1 MAQAAE
7 ERKVLAVAVMR
18 DGKVVNKMLPGSA
31 PVRLGSGYN
40 NNIVAED
47 PGIPDS
53 FDFIRP
59 GADRD
64 TWELRLSDTME
75 AVITSA
81 DGSKLR
87 FSDLKGL
94 GIFSSDPDGN
104 SVLNI
109 HYGDQGAVNAG
120 PFVIHFGFIAPPAK
134 PAQEKKPAKRRE
146 PEKAA
151 PPEEKPDSR
160 RLKITVEGPDGRK
173 DFWPNAGIMT
183 IGEADYNTVS
193 VKNAGLPQIHTLLE
207 PSGNR
212 YVLNLIPEIKGGVE
226 VKGSVIPFSTLIDR
240 KMIRQEKEGGPYVW
254 EFDRTIQ
261 GVFSVGGVEVFFGFA
276 DPPPEVLK
284 PKAAPRVEIPVEKV
298 RPAVYDWSSFATRP
312 HEETAFEETA
322 TENQKFKVMIGIG
335 LAVALLLGA
344 VTDRLILVV
353 RESKAQILRR
363 APSARVASLAE
374 TPPPTDEIGV
384 GEEIISDM
392 PSTEVASTG
401 GGGPTEGPS
410 GPVGAA
416 AGASAAEDVLQ
427 SIGFAAYG
435 TGAAGGGAG
444 FIGDLQSAASSG
456 LGLASGT
463 SGQAIIA
470 GAGGGGSGGI
480 SGLVGSGGGV
490 ASSAETVSS
499 SQMQAVHQAAQ
510 VTFTASASGE
520 AIDLGYRNMSEIR
533 QRLNVMKM
541 RIQTAYE
548 SLLRSDPSAGGTIN
562 ISFSITPSGAVTN
575 VSVSCPGNLASL
587 QATVTSAVNSMNF
600 GPAPEQ
606 TSNLPVTVPVR
617 LVPPQ

>member
-7 ERKVLAVAVMR
+7 VKKVLAVAVMR
-18 DGKVVNKMLPGSA
+18 DGKVVNKMLPGAA

-40 NNIVAED
+40 NSIVAES

-53 FDFIRP
+53 IEFLKP
-59 GADRD
+59 GAERD
-64 TWELRLSDTME
+64 TWELRVSDSME

-81 DGSKLR
+81 DGSKLK

-94 GIFSSDPDGN
+94 GIFTTDPDGN
-104 SVLNI
+104 YVLNVR
-109 HYGDQGAVNAG
+109 YGDQGVVNAG
-120 PFVIHFGFIAPPAK
+120 PLAVHFGFIVPPVKAAPG
-134 PAQEKKPAKRRE
+134 KKPGKKPE
-146 PEKAA
+146 PEKPAVA
-151 PPEEKPDSR
+151 RPDSR
-160 RLKITVEGPDGRK
+160 RLKITVDGPDGRK
-173 DFWPNAGIMT
+173 DHWPNAGIMT
-183 IGEADYNTVS
+183 IGSAGYNTVC
-193 VKNAGLPQIHTLLE
+193 VKNAGLPEIHTLLE
-207 PSGNR
+207 PAGDR
-212 YVLNLIPEIKGGVE
+212 YRLKLLPEIRGGVE
-226 VKGSVIPFSTLIDR
+226 VKGSVIPFNTLIER
-240 KMIRQEKEGGPYVW
+240 KMIRQEKEGEPYIW
-254 EFDRTIQ
+254 DFDKSVQ
-261 GVFSVGGVEVFFGFA
+261 GVFSVGGVEIFFGFA
-276 DPPPEVLK
+276 EPPPEAVK
-284 PKAAPRVEIPVEKV
+284 PRVAAPPQIPREKSK
-298 RPAVYDWSSFATRP
+298 PSVYQWDRFATRP
-312 HEETAFEETA
+312 HEETAFEETSS
-322 TENQKFKVMIGIG
+322 ENQKFKVMIGIG

-344 VTDRLILVV
+344 VTDRLIVVV

-374 TPPPTDEIGV
+374 TPPPTEEVGI

-392 PSTEVASTG
+392 PATEVASAG
-401 GGGPTEGPS
+401 GGAAVEGPS

-444 FIGDLQSAASSG
+444 FVGDLQSAASSG
-456 LGLASGT
+456 IGLASGT
-463 SGQAIIA
+463 TGDAILA
-470 GAGGGGSGGI
+470 GAGAGGSGGI
-480 SGLVGSGGGV
+480 TGLVGTGGGV

-533 QRLNVMKM
+533 QRLNVLNM
-541 RIQTAYE
+541 RIKTAYE
-548 SLLRSDPSAGGTIN
+548 ALLRTDPGAGGTIN
-562 ISFSITPSGAVTN
+562 ISFSITPGGSVTG
-575 VSVSCPGNLASL
+575 VSVSCPPSLAGL

-606 TSNLPVTVPVR
+606 TSNLPVSVPVR

>member
-1 MAQAAE
+1 MMAQAAE
-7 ERKVLAVAVMR
+7 EKKVLAVAVMR
-18 DGKVVNKMLPGSA
+18 DGKVVNKMLPGDS

-40 NNIVAED
+40 NSIVAEA

-53 FDFIRP
+53 MEFIRP
-59 GADRD
+59 GPERD
-64 TWELRLSDTME
+64 AWELRLSDSME

-81 DGSKLR
+81 DGSKLT
-87 FSDLKGL
+87 FSHLKGL
-94 GIFSSDPDGN
+94 GIFSNDSDGN
-104 SVLNI
+104 YILHVR
-109 HYGDQGAVNAG
+109 YGDQGAVNAG

-134 PAQEKKPAKRRE
+134 PAPQKPAKKKE
-146 PEKAA
+146 PEKA
-151 PPEEKPDSR
+151 PEPEEKPDSR
-160 RLKITVEGPDGRK
+160 RLKLTVEGPEGKRDL
-173 DFWPNAGIMT
+173 WPNAGIMT
-183 IGEADYNTVS
+183 IGEGDYNTVS
-193 VKNAGLPQIHTLLE
+193 VKHAGLPKIHTLLE
-207 PSGNR
+207 PAGNR
-212 YVLNLIPEIKGGVE
+212 YIMNLLPEIKGGVE
-226 VKGSVIPFSTLIDR
+226 VKGSVIPFSTLIER
-240 KMIRQEKEGGPYVW
+240 KMIRQEKEGAPYVW
-254 EFDRTIQ
+254 EFDKSVQ

-276 DPPPEVLK
+276 DPPPEILK
-284 PKAAPRVEIPVEKV
+284 PKPKREPEPVAPEERAQ
-298 RPAVYDWSSFATRP
+298 PAVYDWASFATRP
-312 HEETAFEETA
+312 HEETAFEEIS
-322 TENQKFKVMIGIG
+322 TENQKYKVMLGIG

-353 RESKAQILRR
+353 KESKAQILRR

-374 TPPPTDEIGV
+374 TPPPTEEIGI
-384 GEEIISDM
+384 GEEIIGDM
-392 PSTEVASTG
+392 PSAQVASTG
-401 GGGPTEGPS
+401 GGEGPS

-444 FIGDLQSAASSG
+444 FVGDLQSAASSG
-456 LGLASGT
+456 IGLASGT
-463 SGQAIIA
+463 SGQALLA

-480 SGLVGSGGGV
+480 AGLIGSGGGV

-499 SQMQAVHQAAQ
+499 SQMEAVHQAAQ

-548 SLLRSDPSAGGTIN
+548 SLLRNDPTAGGTIN
-562 ISFSITPSGAVTN
+562 ISFSITPGGTVTG
-575 VSVSCPGNLASL
+575 VSVSCPGSLSSL
-587 QATVTSAVNSMNF
+587 QATVTSAVNSLNF

>member
-7 ERKVLAVAVMR
+7 ERKVLAIAVMR
-18 DGKVVNKMLPGSA
+18 DGKVVNKMLPGAA
-31 PVRLGSGYN
+31 PVKLGSGYN
-40 NNIVAED
+40 NSIVAEA

-53 FDFIRP
+53 MEFIRP

-64 TWELRLSDTME
+64 IWELRLSDCME

-81 DGSKLR
+81 DGSKLK

-94 GIFSSDPDGN
+94 GIFSTDSEGN
-104 SVLNI
+104 FVLNL

-120 PFVIHFGFIAPPAK
+120 PFVIHFGFIVPPAK
-134 PAQEKKPAKRRE
+134 PVVEKKPVKKKE
-146 PEKAA
+146 PEKIVI
-151 PPEEKPDSR
+151 EEKADSR
-160 RLKITVEGPDGRK
+160 RLKITVEGPDGRR
-173 DFWPNAGIMT
+173 DIWPNAGIMT

-193 VKNAGLPQIHTLLE
+193 VKHAGLPRIHTLLE

-212 YVLNLIPEIKGGVE
+212 YVLNLLPEIKGGVE
-226 VKGSVIPFSTLIDR
+226 VKGSVIPFSTLIER
-240 KMIRQEKEGGPYVW
+240 KMIRQEKEGAPYVW
-254 EFDRTIQ
+254 EFDKSVQ
-261 GVFSVGGVEVFFGFA
+261 GVFSVSGVEVFFGFA

-284 PKAAPRVEIPVEKV
+284 PKVEPRPEVKVERAK
-298 RPAVYDWSSFATRP
+298 PAVYDWQTFATRP
-312 HEETAFEETA
+312 HEETAFEEITN
-322 TENQKFKVMIGIG
+322 ENHKFKVMIGIG

-344 VTDRLILVV
+344 VTDRLIVV
-353 RESKAQILRR
+353 VKESKTQILRR

-374 TPPPTDEIGV
+374 TPPPTEEVGI

-392 PSTEVASTG
+392 PSTEVASTSG
-401 GGGPTEGPS
+401 GAPIEGPS

-456 LGLASGT
+456 IGLASGT
-463 SGQAIIA
+463 SGQALVA

-480 SGLVGSGGGV
+480 TGLVGSGGGV

-548 SLLRSDPSAGGTIN
+548 GLLRSDPSAGGRIS
-562 ISFSITPSGAVTN
+562 ISFAITPSGSVTA
-575 VSVSCPGNLASL
+575 VSVSCPGALASL

-606 TSNLPVTVPVR
+606 TSNLPVTVPVN

>member
-1 MAQAAE
+1 MAQATE
-7 ERKVLAVAVMR
+7 ERKILAVAVMR
-18 DGKVVNKMLPGSA
+18 DGKVVNKMLPGSN
-31 PVRLGSGYN
+31 PVKLGSGYN
-40 NNIVAED
+40 NSIVAES

-53 FDFIRP
+53 MEFIRP

-64 TWELRLSDTME
+64 IWELKVCDSME
-75 AVITSA
+75 AVITSS
-81 DGSKLR
+81 DGSKLK

-94 GIFSSDPDGN
+94 GIFATDSEGN
-104 SVLNI
+104 YILNI
-109 HYGDQGAVNAG
+109 RYGDQGMVNAG
-120 PFVIHFGFIAPPAK
+120 PFVIHFGFIVPPAK
-134 PAQEKKPAKRRE
+134 SSPEKKPAKKKE
-146 PEKAA
+146 PEK
-151 PPEEKPDSR
+151 PSTEEKPDSR
-160 RLKITVEGPDGRK
+160 RLKITVEDPEGRR
-173 DFWPNAGIMT
+173 DIWPNAGIMT
-183 IGEADYNTVS
+183 IGEDGYNTVS
-193 VKNAGLPQIHTLLE
+193 VRNAGLPKLHTLLE
-207 PSGNR
+207 PLGNR

-240 KMIRQEKEGGPYVW
+240 KMIRQEKEGGPFVW
-254 EFDRTIQ
+254 EFDKSVQ
-261 GVFSVGGVEVFFGFA
+261 GVFSLGGVEIFFGFA
-276 DPPPEVLK
+276 EPPPEVLK
-284 PKAAPRVEIPVEKV
+284 PRTEAREELPVEKPK
-298 RPAVYDWSSFATRP
+298 PAVYDWSRFATRP

-322 TENQKFKVMIGIG
+322 DENQKFKVMIGIG

-344 VTDRLILVV
+344 VTDRMIVV
-353 RESKAQILRR
+353 VKESKAQILRR
-363 APSARVASLAE
+363 APTARVASLAE
-374 TPPPTDEIGV
+374 TPPPTEEVGV

-392 PSTEVASTG
+392 PSTEVASAG
-401 GGGPTEGPS
+401 GGAPSEGPS

-435 TGAAGGGAG
+435 TGSAGGGAG

-456 LGLASGT
+456 MGLASGT
-463 SGQAIIA
+463 TGDAILA

-533 QRLNVMKM
+533 QRLNVLNM
-541 RIQTAYE
+541 RIKTAYE
-548 SLLRSDPSAGGTIN
+548 GLLRSDPTAGGTIN
-562 ISFSITPSGAVTN
+562 ISFSITPSGSVTG
-575 VSVSCPGNLASL
+575 VSVSCPGSLASL
-587 QATVTSAVNSMNF
+587 QGTVTAAVNSMNF

-606 TSNLPVTVPVR
+606 TSNLPVSVPVR

>member
-7 ERKVLAVAVMR
+7 ERKVLAIAVMR

-40 NNIVAED
+40 NSIVAEA

-53 FDFIRP
+53 MEFIRP
-59 GADRD
+59 GTERD
-64 TWELRLSDTME
+64 MWELRLSDSME

-81 DGSKLR
+81 DGSKLK

-94 GIFSSDPDGN
+94 GIFSTDPEGN
-104 SVLNI
+104 FVLNLR
-109 HYGDQGAVNAG
+109 YGDQGAVNAG
-120 PFVIHFGFIAPPAK
+120 PFVIHFGFIVPPAK
-134 PAQEKKPAKRRE
+134 PVTEKKPVRKKE
-146 PEKAA
+146 PEK
-151 PPEEKPDSR
+151 PVIEEKADPR

-173 DFWPNAGIMT
+173 DIWPNAGIMT

-193 VKNAGLPQIHTLLE
+193 VKHAGLPKIHTLLE
-207 PSGNR
+207 PSGSR
-212 YVLNLIPEIKGGVE
+212 YVLNLLPEIKGGVE
-226 VKGSVIPFSTLIDR
+226 VKGSVIPFSTLIER
-240 KMIRQEKEGGPYVW
+240 RMIRQEKEGAPYIW
-254 EFDRTIQ
+254 EFDKSVQ
-261 GVFSVGGVEVFFGFA
+261 GVFSVSGVEVFFGFA
-276 DPPPEVLK
+276 DPPPEIIR
-284 PKAAPRVEIPVEKV
+284 PKAEPRPEIKVERAK
-298 RPAVYDWSSFATRP
+298 PAVYDWQTFATRP
-312 HEETAFEETA
+312 HEETAFEETT
-322 TENQKFKVMIGIG
+322 TENQKFKVMVGVG
-335 LAVALLLGA
+335 LAIALLLGA
-344 VTDRLILVV
+344 VTDRLIVV
-353 RESKAQILRR
+353 VKESKAQILRR

-392 PSTEVASTG
+392 PSTEVANAG
-401 GGGPTEGPS
+401 GGAPTEGPS

-456 LGLASGT
+456 IGLASGT
-463 SGQAIIA
+463 SGQALVA

-480 SGLVGSGGGV
+480 TGLVGSGGGV
-490 ASSAETVSS
+490 ATSAETVSS

-548 SLLRSDPSAGGTIN
+548 GLLRSDPSAGGRIS
-562 ISFSITPSGAVTN
+562 ISFAITPSGSVTA
-575 VSVSCPGNLASL
+575 VSVSCPGSLASL
-587 QATVTSAVNSMNF
+587 QATVTSAVNSLNF

-606 TSNLPVTVPVR
+606 TSNLPVTVPVN

>member
-7 ERKVLAVAVMR
+7 ERKVLAIAVMR
-18 DGKVVNKMLPGSA
+18 DGKVVNKMLPGSV

-40 NNIVAED
+40 NSIVAEA

-53 FDFIRP
+53 MEFIRP
-59 GADRD
+59 GAERD
-64 TWELRLSDTME
+64 IWELRLSDSME
-75 AVITSA
+75 AVVTSA
-81 DGSKLR
+81 DGSKLK

-94 GIFSSDPDGN
+94 GIFSTDSEGN
-104 SVLNI
+104 FILNL

-120 PFVIHFGFIAPPAK
+120 PFVIHFGFIVPPAK
-134 PAQEKKPAKRRE
+134 PVVEKKPVKKKE
-146 PEKAA
+146 PEKAVI
-151 PPEEKPDSR
+151 EEKADPR
-160 RLKITVEGPDGRK
+160 RLKITVEGPDGRR
-173 DFWPNAGIMT
+173 DIWPNAGIMT

-193 VKNAGLPQIHTLLE
+193 VKHSGLPRIHTLLE

-212 YVLNLIPEIKGGVE
+212 YVLNLLPEIKGGVE
-226 VKGSVIPFSTLIDR
+226 VKGSVIPFSTLIER
-240 KMIRQEKEGGPYVW
+240 KMIRQEKEGAPYVW
-254 EFDRTIQ
+254 EFDKSVQ
-261 GVFSVGGVEVFFGFA
+261 GVFTVSGVEVFFGFA

-284 PKAAPRVEIPVEKV
+284 PKAEPRPEVKVERVK
-298 RPAVYDWSSFATRP
+298 PAVYDWQTFATRP
-312 HEETAFEETA
+312 HEETAFEETT
-322 TENQKFKVMIGIG
+322 TENQKFKVMVGIG
-335 LAVALLLGA
+335 LAIALLLGA
-344 VTDRLILVV
+344 VTDRLIVV
-353 RESKAQILRR
+353 VKESKTQILRR

-374 TPPPTDEIGV
+374 TPPPTEEIGV

-392 PSTEVASTG
+392 PSTEVASTAG
-401 GGGPTEGPS
+401 GAPTEGPS

-456 LGLASGT
+456 IGLASGT
-463 SGQAIIA
+463 SGQALVA

-480 SGLVGSGGGV
+480 TGLIGSGGGV

-548 SLLRSDPSAGGTIN
+548 GLLRSDPSAGGRIS
-562 ISFSITPSGAVTN
+562 ISFSITPSGSVTA
-575 VSVSCPGNLASL
+575 VSVSCPGSLASL
-587 QATVTSAVNSMNF
+587 QATVTSAVNSLNF

-606 TSNLPVTVPVR
+606 TSNLPVTVPVN

>member
-7 ERKVLAVAVMR
+7 ERKVLAIAVMR

-40 NNIVAED
+40 NSIVAEA

-53 FDFIRP
+53 MEFIRP
-59 GADRD
+59 GTERD
-64 TWELRLSDTME
+64 IWELRLSDSME

-81 DGSKLR
+81 DGSKLK

-94 GIFSSDPDGN
+94 GIFSTDAEGN
-104 SVLNI
+104 FVLNLR
-109 HYGDQGAVNAG
+109 YGDQGAVNAG
-120 PFVIHFGFIAPPAK
+120 PFVIHFGFIVPPAK
-134 PAQEKKPAKRRE
+134 PVVEKKPVKKKE
-146 PEKAA
+146 PEK
-151 PPEEKPDSR
+151 PVIEEKADSR

-173 DFWPNAGIMT
+173 DLWPNAGIMT

-193 VKNAGLPQIHTLLE
+193 VKHAGLPQIHTLLE

-212 YVLNLIPEIKGGVE
+212 YVLNLLPEIKGGVE
-226 VKGSVIPFSTLIDR
+226 VKGSVIPFSTLIER
-240 KMIRQEKEGGPYVW
+240 KMIRQEKEGAPYVW
-254 EFDRTIQ
+254 EFDKSVQ
-261 GVFSVGGVEVFFGFA
+261 GVFSVSGVEVFFGFA

-284 PKAAPRVEIPVEKV
+284 PKVEPRPEVKVERAK
-298 RPAVYDWSSFATRP
+298 PAVYDWQTFATRP
-312 HEETAFEETA
+312 HEETAFEETT
-322 TENQKFKVMIGIG
+322 TENQKFKVMVGIG
-335 LAVALLLGA
+335 LAIALLLGA
-344 VTDRLILVV
+344 VTDRLIVV
-353 RESKAQILRR
+353 VKESKTQILRR

-374 TPPPTDEIGV
+374 TPPPTEEVGV
-384 GEEIISDM
+384 GEEIVSDM
-392 PSTEVASTG
+392 PSTEVASTAG
-401 GGGPTEGPS
+401 GAPVEGPS

-456 LGLASGT
+456 IGLASGT
-463 SGQAIIA
+463 SGQALVA

-480 SGLVGSGGGV
+480 TGLVGSGGGV

-548 SLLRSDPSAGGTIN
+548 GLLRSDPSAGGRIS
-562 ISFSITPSGAVTN
+562 ISFAITPSGSVTA
-575 VSVSCPGNLASL
+575 VSVSCPGSLASL

-606 TSNLPVTVPVR
+606 TSNLPVTVPVN